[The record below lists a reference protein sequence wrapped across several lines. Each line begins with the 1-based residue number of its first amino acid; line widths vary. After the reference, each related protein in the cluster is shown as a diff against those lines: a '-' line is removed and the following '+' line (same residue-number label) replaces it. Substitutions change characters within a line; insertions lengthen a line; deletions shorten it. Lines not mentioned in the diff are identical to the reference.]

1 MKTKLIF
8 SPQLAQY
15 LLHNGYT
22 IVELKRKRGNER
34 ETVFVFEVE
43 EGFDEC
49 VRAWL
54 GEKDYD

>member
-22 IVELKRKRGNER
+22 IIELKRKRDNER
-34 ETVFVFEVE
+34 ETVFVFAVE
-43 EGFDEC
+43 EGFEQC